1 MGLLLMIGAA
11 GIFPA
16 VASADYAVLRS
27 GARLHITG
35 YERDG
40 ERVRLTVDGGTVSVA
55 AADLVAVEP
64 EEHFAA
70 VPAAAVAPGPF
81 GNLIHAA
88 AEKHG
93 VDESLIRWVIAVE
106 SNFNPRAVSRRRAQ
120 GLMQLLPST
129 AALYAVGNIFDPAE
143 NIDAGTHYLKDLL
156 TRYQRGL
163 AVGAGGLQRWAGDG
177 GALWRSAAFSG
188 DAEVCAGDYRAYG
201 WARTEFGGEE
211 LVIVLRGEFFLDE
224 ITSTT
229 PPCRGDF
236 GPRPFKQR

>member
-1 MGLLLMIGAA
+1 MGFVLVLTAA

-40 ERVRLTVDGGTVSVA
+40 ERVRLTVDGGTVNVA

-70 VPAAAVAPGPF
+70 VPAAAVIAAGPF

-106 SNFNPRAVSRRRAQ
+106 SNFNPRAVSRKRAQ
-120 GLMQLLPST
+120 GLMQLLPAT
-129 AALYAVGNIFDPAE
+129 AALYSVANIFDPAE

-156 TRYQRGL
+156 ARY
-163 AVGAGGLQRWAGDG
+163 
-177 GALWRSAAFSG
+177 
-188 DAEVCAGDYRAYG
+188 
-201 WARTEFGGEE
+201 
-211 LVIVLRGEFFLDE
+211 
-224 ITSTT
+224 
-229 PPCRGDF
+229 RGDLRLALAAYNA
-236 GPRPFKQR
+236 GPEMVERYGGVPPFAETQKYVRVITGHMAAREQSLVAKN

>member
-1 MGLLLMIGAA
+1 MSFLLALGAA
-11 GIFPA
+11 GLFPA
-16 VASADYAVLRS
+16 AASADYAVLRS
-27 GARLHITG
+27 GTRLHITG

-40 ERVRLTVDGGTVSVA
+40 EQVRLTVDGGTVSVA

-70 VPAAAVAPGPF
+70 VPEAAVIAPGPF

-120 GLMQLLPST
+120 GLMQLLPAT
-129 AALYAVGNIFDPAE
+129 ATLYAVGNIFDPAE

-156 TRYQRGL
+156 ARY
-163 AVGAGGLQRWAGDG
+163 
-177 GALWRSAAFSG
+177 
-188 DAEVCAGDYRAYG
+188 
-201 WARTEFGGEE
+201 
-211 LVIVLRGEFFLDE
+211 
-224 ITSTT
+224 
-229 PPCRGDF
+229 RGDLRLALAAYNA
-236 GPRPFKQR
+236 GPEMVERYGGVPPFPETQKYVRVITGHMAAREQSLVAKN

>member
-1 MGLLLMIGAA
+1 VRKLFSAIGFVMALLGAA
-11 GIFPA
+11 GLFPA
-16 VASADYAVLRS
+16 AASADYAVLRS

-40 ERVRLTVDGGTVSVA
+40 ERVRLSVDGGTVSVA

-70 VPAAAVAPGPF
+70 VPAAPVVAAGPF

-120 GLMQLLPST
+120 GLMQLLPKT
-129 AALYAVGNIFDPAE
+129 AALYAVSDIFDPAE
-143 NIDAGTHYLKDLL
+143 NIDAGTRYLKDLL
-156 TRYQRGL
+156 GRY
-163 AVGAGGLQRWAGDG
+163 
-177 GALWRSAAFSG
+177 
-188 DAEVCAGDYRAYG
+188 
-201 WARTEFGGEE
+201 
-211 LVIVLRGEFFLDE
+211 
-224 ITSTT
+224 
-229 PPCRGDF
+229 RGDLRLALAAYNA
-236 GPRPFKQR
+236 GPEMVERYGGVPPFPETQKYVRVITGHVTLAQNQVAKN

>member
-1 MGLLLMIGAA
+1 MSFLLAFGAA
-11 GIFPA
+11 GLFPPA
-16 VASADYAVLRS
+16 ASADYAVLRS
-27 GARLHITG
+27 GTRLHITG

-40 ERVRLTVDGGTVSVA
+40 EQVRLTVDGGTVSVA

-70 VPAAAVAPGPF
+70 VPEAAVIAPGPF

-120 GLMQLLPST
+120 GLMQLLPAT
-129 AALYAVGNIFDPAE
+129 ATLYAVGNIFDPAE

-156 TRYQRGL
+156 ARY
-163 AVGAGGLQRWAGDG
+163 
-177 GALWRSAAFSG
+177 
-188 DAEVCAGDYRAYG
+188 
-201 WARTEFGGEE
+201 
-211 LVIVLRGEFFLDE
+211 
-224 ITSTT
+224 
-229 PPCRGDF
+229 RGDLRLALAAYNA
-236 GPRPFKQR
+236 GPEMVERYGGVPPFPETQKYVRVITGHMAAREQSLVAKN

>member
-1 MGLLLMIGAA
+1 MQLRVESRTMFQALRWRTIVIRRWVSCDGFLRRWRRR
-11 GIFPA
+11 FCPRWRR
-16 VASADYAVLRS
+16 ADYAVLRS

-40 ERVRLTVDGGTVSVA
+40 ERVRLTVDGGTVNVA

-129 AALYAVGNIFDPAE
+129 AALYAVGNIFDPAR
-143 NIDAGTHYLKDLL
+143 ILM
-156 TRYQRGL
+156 RG
-163 AVGAGGLQRWAGDG
+163 R
-177 GALWRSAAFSG
+177 
-188 DAEVCAGDYRAYG
+188 
-201 WARTEFGGEE
+201 
-211 LVIVLRGEFFLDE
+211 I
-224 ITSTT
+224 I
-229 PPCRGDF
+229 
-236 GPRPFKQR
+236 

>member
-1 MGLLLMIGAA
+1 LKVHSSKLNAKNRIGIEGGGRIVRLRNLFLAAGFVVALFGAA
-11 GIFPA
+11 GIFPM
-16 VASADYAVLRS
+16 VARADYAVLRS

-70 VPAAAVAPGPF
+70 VPAVPVIAPGPF

-93 VDESLIRWVIAVE
+93 VDENLIRWVIAVE

-120 GLMQLLPST
+120 GLMQLLPKT
-129 AALYAVGNIFDPAE
+129 AALYAVGDIFDPAE
-143 NIDAGTHYLKDLL
+143 NIDAGTRYLKDLL
-156 TRYQRGL
+156 
-163 AVGAGGLQRWAGDG
+163 AG
-177 GALWRSAAFSG
+177 
-188 DAEVCAGDYRAYG
+188 Y
-201 WARTEFGGEE
+201 
-211 LVIVLRGEFFLDE
+211 
-224 ITSTT
+224 
-229 PPCRGDF
+229 RGDLRLALAAYNA
-236 GPRPFKQR
+236 GPEMVERYGGVPPFPETQKYVRMITAHMAVAQNQVAKN

>member
-1 MGLLLMIGAA
+1 LKVRSYQSNAKSGGPILRVRNLSSVTGFLMMLGAA
-11 GIFPA
+11 GLFPSA
-16 VASADYAVLRS
+16 AAADYAVLRS

-70 VPAAAVAPGPF
+70 VPAAVIAPGPF

-106 SNFNPRAVSRRRAQ
+106 SNFNPRAVSRKRAQ
-120 GLMQLLPST
+120 GLMQLLPAT
-129 AALYAVGNIFDPAE
+129 AAVYSVANIFDPAE
-143 NIDAGTHYLKDLL
+143 NIDAGTRYLKDLL
-156 TRYQRGL
+156 ARY
-163 AVGAGGLQRWAGDG
+163 
-177 GALWRSAAFSG
+177 
-188 DAEVCAGDYRAYG
+188 
-201 WARTEFGGEE
+201 
-211 LVIVLRGEFFLDE
+211 
-224 ITSTT
+224 
-229 PPCRGDF
+229 RGDLRLALAAYNA
-236 GPRPFKQR
+236 GPEMVERYGGVPPFPETQKYVRVITGHMAAREQSLVAKN